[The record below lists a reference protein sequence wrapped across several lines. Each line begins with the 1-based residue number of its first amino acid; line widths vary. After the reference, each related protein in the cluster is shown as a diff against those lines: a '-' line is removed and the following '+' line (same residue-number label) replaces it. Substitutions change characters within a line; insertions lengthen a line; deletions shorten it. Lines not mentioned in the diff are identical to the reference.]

1 MQQQMEGTPFD
12 DPIFADFPGQ
22 TLPSLNSALL
32 QHKSPGSSGDSG
44 RGVHSIQVML
54 GLHQQHHGQQD
65 DNYGGTGGQL
75 DLGPLF
81 PSASS
86 SSDKLKHQSSDSQ
99 QQPSSASAPP
109 ASPTKPKIE
118 GKGKNKNDGNNGVK
132 KKKTR

>member
-32 QHKSPGSSGDSG
+32 QHKSPGSGGETG

-54 GLHQQHHGQQD
+54 GLHQQHHGQQED
-65 DNYGGTGGQL
+65 SYGGNGGQL

-81 PSASS
+81 PSTTTG
-86 SSDKLKHQSSDSQ
+86 SDKLKSSDN
-99 QQPSSASAPP
+99 QQPSSATASTT
-109 ASPTKPKIE
+109 SPTKPKIE